1 MTNRILT
8 VGELNRSTLARQ
20 MLLDRA
26 SLPVLDALKRLV
38 GLQAQQPQPP
48 YLGLWTRL
56 RSFERAELTQLLE
69 TRQVVRATMMR
80 ATLHLM
86 TAEDYTLLRP
96 ALQPALTRSLSAF
109 FSKQVKAAPIEQIVE
124 AAHAYIQEQPRT
136 FVEIRARLT
145 ELFPTIDPALLAY
158 AVRMHL
164 PLVQVPPGGQWD
176 FTGSPAL
183 TLASPWSGCALTDE
197 QEGLRHLVLR
207 YLAAYGPATI
217 KDLQTWSGLTR
228 LGEVVKACRPALRT
242 FRDEQ
247 GRELLD
253 LMDTPLLDA
262 ATPAP
267 PRFLPE
273 FDNLLLAHADRGRI
287 IAAEYRS
294 AVFLTVG
301 RVRATFLIDG
311 FVSGTWKIEQ
321 AQKIARLTIEPFRSL
336 SRRVRSELM
345 EEGERLLR
353 WIADGAE
360 TFEVRYARSSPSLA
374 LKAHE

>member
-1 MTNRILT
+1 MTERILT
-8 VGELNRSTLARQ
+8 PGEINRSTLARQ
-20 MLLDRA
+20 MLLERA
-26 SLPVLDALKRLV
+26 ALPALDALRRLV

-48 YLGLWTRL
+48 YIGLWTRL
-56 RSFERAELTQLLE
+56 RSFEQPELTHLLE

-86 TAEDYTLLRP
+86 TAEDYTLLRL

-109 FSKQVKAAPIEQIVE
+109 FGKQAKAIPIEQIVE
-124 AAHAYIQEQPRT
+124 AARVYTQEQPRT
-136 FVEIRARLT
+136 FVEIRARLA
-145 ELFPTIDPALLAY
+145 ELFSAVDPALLAY

-164 PLVQVPPGGQWD
+164 PLVQIPPGGQWD
-176 FTGSPAL
+176 FNGSPAL
-183 TLASPWSGCALTDE
+183 ALAPPWLGRALTDE

-207 YLAAYGPATI
+207 YLAAYGPATV

-228 LGEVVKACRPALRT
+228 LGEVVNACRPALRT
-242 FRDEQ
+242 FRDKQ
-247 GRELLD
+247 GKELFD
-253 LMDTPLLDA
+253 LMDAPLLEGSV
-262 ATPAP
+262 PAP

-287 IAAEYRS
+287 IAPEYRS

-321 AQKIARLTIEPFRSL
+321 AQKTARLTIEPFRSL
-336 SRRVRSELM
+336 PRGMRTELI
-345 EEGERLLR
+345 EEGEQLLR
-353 WIADGAE
+353 WVAGSAE
-360 TFEVRYARSSPSLA
+360 AFEVRFD
-374 LKAHE
+374 EM